1 MALNGGG
8 DAGEDPYSAIGEEA
22 GQPREVVKAFMTVAL
37 GSSSAGEAKNSCQ
50 RNHNI
55 YSKAFGSLLD
65 STQKLYP
72 KLQLFSGWSPHGQNL
87 EGKIIK
93 DVMLEGIK
101 EDIVALPIHDAVAV
115 QQEHIE
121 WAKEQLLASW
131 DKITETK
138 GLARVKVDLP

>member
-1 MALNGGG
+1 
-8 DAGEDPYSAIGEEA
+8 
-22 GQPREVVKAFMTVAL
+22 MTVAL
-37 GSSSAGEAKNSCQ
+37 GSSSAGAAQDSCQ

-55 YSKAFGSLLD
+55 YSKAFGSLLN
-65 STQKLYP
+65 STQKLYS

-101 EDIVALPIHDAVAV
+101 EGIACLPVHDDVAV

-121 WAKEQLLASW
+121 WAKEQLLASC
-131 DKITETK
+131 DKITETT

>member
-1 MALNGGG
+1 
-8 DAGEDPYSAIGEEA
+8 
-22 GQPREVVKAFMTVAL
+22 MTVAL
-37 GSSSAGEAKNSCQ
+37 GSSSAGAAKDSCQ

-55 YSKAFGSLLD
+55 YSKAFGSLLK

-72 KLQLFSGWSPHGQNL
+72 RLQLFSGWSPYGQNL

-93 DVMLEGIK
+93 DVMLAGIK
-101 EDIVALPIHDAVAV
+101 EGIVCLPVHDAIAV
-115 QQEHIE
+115 QQEHTD
-121 WAKEQLLASW
+121 WAKEQMLASW